1 MLWQTNGEALMFET
15 FWKLYPRKVAK
26 RAAQGAFNRLTKD
39 EQAHAVEAI
48 EQHVAYWKLKGTEME
63 FICHATTWLN
73 QGRWEDELDMTPKEI
88 KRPALP
94 WYSTDELT
102 MAKGREL
109 GIQPYAGESMG
120 QYRQRISQQIGKMA
134 A

>member
-1 MLWQTNGEALMFET
+1 MFEQ
-15 FWKLYPRKVAK
+15 FWKHYPRKVAK
-26 RAAQGAFNRLTKD
+26 RAAQMAFNRLTKD
-39 EQAHAVEAI
+39 EQAQAVEAI

-73 QGRWEDELDMTPKEI
+73 QGRWEDELDMTPKEL
-88 KRPALP
+88 KRPSLP

-102 MAKGREL
+102 LAKGREL
-109 GIQPYAGESMG
+109 GLNAYAGESMG
-120 QYRQRISQQIGKMA
+120 QYRQRIQQYIGKMA

>member
-1 MLWQTNGEALMFET
+1 MFDT

-39 EQAHAVEAI
+39 EQAQAIEAI
-48 EQHVAYWKLKGTEME
+48 EQHVQYWKLKDTATE
-63 FICHATTWLN
+63 FIPHAATWLN

-88 KRPALP
+88 KRPSLP

-102 MAKGREL
+102 LAKGREL
-109 GIQPYAGESMG
+109 GLNAYAGESMG
-120 QYRQRISQQIGKMA
+120 QYRQRISQAIAKA
-134 A
+134 SV